1 MVGIT
6 ALGQLSQGWNG
17 TQRHSKRR
25 QNYHERIE
33 QRHCKKMLPPL
44 KGGKHGTVEV
54 FFVWLGTYVVLR
66 QLALNLAL
74 FAYEHLQLKHVCV
87 QLCCQLLNDSSVIC
101 FVLQIQIQCFVMERL
116 AIGLGL
122 FKVIKV
128 LFGAVVLTKV
138 LCVLHL
144 LLLTSQ
150 RMVFL
155 PFELP
160 SQCWC

>member
-1 MVGIT
+1 
-6 ALGQLSQGWNG
+6 
-17 TQRHSKRR
+17 
-25 QNYHERIE
+25 
-33 QRHCKKMLPPL
+33 
-44 KGGKHGTVEV
+44 
-54 FFVWLGTYVVLR
+54 
-66 QLALNLAL
+66 
-74 FAYEHLQLKHVCV
+74 
-87 QLCCQLLNDSSVIC
+87 
-101 FVLQIQIQCFVMERL
+101 MERL